1 MAVHRSIS
9 VEQNLKIKMP
19 RDIFK
24 ILFGRGI
31 GLHPLVTATVDI
43 LWTGGRYDADTS
55 VYNNYNVSPL
65 P

>member
-31 GLHPLVTATVDI
+31 GLHPLVTATVDMDRREI
-43 LWTGGRYDADTS
+43 WCRYFC
-55 VYNNYNVSPL
+55 V
-65 P
+65 